1 MRATVAQRWEHSPPT
16 NVAGLKFWR
25 WRHMWVE
32 FVVGFLL
39 WSERSFSGYS
49 GFHLSLKTSPSK
61 FQFNLKRMDTFQRA
75 LMNSQ
80 ELRGKTKYSYNH
92 NYKLNEAPYKILA
105 AARNSKRTWK
115 TVIAATTTVE
125 TNWVENLKSEIP
137 SRILLGIAR
146 EQALRGALVAGRE
159 NQGERAIT
167 SLEFEF
173 HLQLPC
179 GSPSTELP
187 DFPQSA
193 KSRKNK
199 KM

>member
-1 MRATVAQRWEHSPPT
+1 
-16 NVAGLKFWR
+16 
-25 WRHMWVE
+25 
-32 FVVGFLL
+32 
-39 WSERSFSGYS
+39 
-49 GFHLSLKTSPSK
+49 
-61 FQFNLKRMDTFQRA
+61 
-75 LMNSQ
+75 MNSQ
-80 ELRGKTKYSYNH
+80 VLRGKTNYSYND

-146 EQALRGALVAGRE
+146 EQALRGALAAGQE
-159 NQGERAIT
+159 NQGELAIT

-179 GSPSTELP
+179 GSPSTELS

-193 KSRKNK
+193 KSRNNK
-199 KM
+199 KCKQTLKEGQG